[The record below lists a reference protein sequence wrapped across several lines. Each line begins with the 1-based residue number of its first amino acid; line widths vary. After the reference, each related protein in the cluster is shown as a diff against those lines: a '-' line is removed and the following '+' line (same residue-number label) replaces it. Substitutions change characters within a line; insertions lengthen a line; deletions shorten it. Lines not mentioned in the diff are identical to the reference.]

1 MQQVL
6 TNLTKNALKFTVNG
20 SIKIV
25 AAYDFASEHL
35 KVHVIDTGEGI
46 EENEMEKITE

>member
-1 MQQVL
+1 M

-25 AAYDFASEHL
+25 AAYDYASEHL
-35 KVHVIDTGEGI
+35 KVHVIDTGQGI
-46 EENEMEKITE
+46 EQNEMDQIF